1 MLTCPNCGSQQ
12 IENIEHSTNK
22 KKCEICKTEF
32 EVQNENKV
40 ITKEGLEVLL

>member
-1 MLTCPNCGSQQ
+1 MTCPNCGSQQ
-12 IENIEHSTNK
+12 VEKFEHSQNK
-22 KKCEICKTEF
+22 RRCNVCKTEF